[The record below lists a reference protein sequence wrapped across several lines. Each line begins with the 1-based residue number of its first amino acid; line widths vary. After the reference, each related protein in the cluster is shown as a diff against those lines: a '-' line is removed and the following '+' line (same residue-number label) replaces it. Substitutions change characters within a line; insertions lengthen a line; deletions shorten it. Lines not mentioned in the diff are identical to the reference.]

1 MDVAPRRKR
10 TVPKATSVS
19 HLLPQSNEQ
28 KEVTLE
34 RLLAAQK
41 KLAIIIAAGNEQ
53 YLPLFQ
59 RFKKE
64 IEEFQEK
71 EDDLQLALR
80 IAAS

>member
-1 MDVAPRRKR
+1 MDIAPRRKQGAN
-10 TVPKATSVS
+10 KAFSVS
-19 HLLPQSNEQ
+19 LLLPQPKEQ

-59 RFKKE
+59 RLKKE
-64 IEEFQEK
+64 IDEYQEK
-71 EDDLQLALR
+71 ADDLKLALK